1 MRGFNP
7 RDILI
12 DCLKQLQINAG
23 KKIMGESASK
33 LQKSFNKCGSKLLC
47 IIMETVC
54 QYTHF
59 NSIWDE
65 FHYIY

>member
-23 KKIMGESASK
+23 KKIWES
-33 LQKSFNKCGSKLLC
+33 LRLNYKSFNKCGSKLLC

>member
-1 MRGFNP
+1 
-7 RDILI
+7 
-12 DCLKQLQINAG
+12 
-23 KKIMGESASK
+23 MGESASK

-65 FHYIY
+65 FHYIYQECTHFIND

>member
-1 MRGFNP
+1 
-7 RDILI
+7 
-12 DCLKQLQINAG
+12 
-23 KKIMGESASK
+23 MGESASK
-33 LQKSFNKCGSKLLC
+33 LQKSFNKRGSKLLC